1 MSWLK
6 LINTNDY
13 QILDTVQF
21 PQPDR
26 EIYQSASR
34 SQCNADSP
42 EVRWLTYTI
51 IKEDTNGDGKLSD
64 PDLITLAISDADGQ
78 NYTELLF
85 DLKRLYGLTLTEEQD
100 RLIIIYLQNNRRK
113 ISVVDLFQYQVLS
126 TEDLP
131 GL

>member
-1 MSWLK
+1 VSWLK